1 MKRRNFSDFFTLLHL
16 KYLFQNILFGKSI
29 QNSRDHINV
38 KFVRTA
44 KEMSELARKGNY
56 LNRMKICKN
65 FVAVSS
71 RPESVKFD
79 RAFAI
84 GKNVYKSNL
93 IRTKS

>member
-1 MKRRNFSDFFTLLHL
+1 
-16 KYLFQNILFGKSI
+16 
-29 QNSRDHINV
+29 
-38 KFVRTA
+38 
-44 KEMSELARKGNY
+44 MSELARKGNY
-56 LNRMKICKN
+56 LNRMKIFKN